1 MQRALIQEWPATG
14 PGTKGIC
21 LTTLSVSSCSSTRY
35 TAYANV
41 DGTAFQLHMSVHLA
55 VIWAVLLITMP
66 RFVGILCVIVHVALR
81 MLAFRYNL
89 VKKNHPPFPKRHS
102 KFQSVT
108 ICICKEDRVLCRL
121 TFHLK
126 KPISY
131 LSMQHLFFNAG
142 QLRAKM

>member
-1 MQRALIQEWPATG
+1 MQRALIQEWPAT

-21 LTTLSVSSCSSTRY
+21 LTTLSVFSCSSTRY

-89 VKKNHPPFPKRHS
+89 VKKIIRR
-102 KFQSVT
+102 FQNG
-108 ICICKEDRVLCRL
+108 I
-121 TFHLK
+121 
-126 KPISY
+126 
-131 LSMQHLFFNAG
+131 LSFSPSLYIHNNVQSN
-142 QLRAKM
+142 